1 MATDIDALKEELAN
15 AQGLL
20 RASKWVNWRGDINA
34 GMVDYGQ
41 QLIKVERLQ
50 IQLNKALKAEAGK

>member
-20 RASKWVNWRGDINA
+20 RATKWVNWRGDINA
-34 GMVDYGQ
+34 GMVDYGH
-41 QLIKVERLQ
+41 
-50 IQLNKALKAEAGK
+50 QLNRCHQLQLRIQRAEAEG